1 VVVVEEPLMTLT
13 PQDPSVMVE
22 QVAVVPQAYPISP
35 HHRRRRIPAAEVNP
49 VFQEQLI
56 QEVEE
61 VLVVQAL
68 DAPILAKVEQVEKVL
83 LY

>member
-1 VVVVEEPLMTLT
+1 VVVVEDPL
-13 PQDPSVMVE
+13 PQSVMVE
-22 QVAVVPQAYPISP
+22 QVAVVLQAYPISP
-35 HHRRRRIPAAEVNP
+35 HPRRMAEVNP

-61 VLVVQAL
+61 VLVVLVLHAT
-68 DAPILAKVEQVEKVL
+68 ILAKVEQVEKVL